1 MITFL
6 LSLIAGAILGGIAG
20 SIIFLGLYNKQPK
33 EITVSIVN
41 KSTNGEPFYETQG
54 ASGMDIRAAAPY
66 NLLPHGKT
74 LVKTGLFVSIP
85 KGFELQVRPRSGL
98 ALKNGITVLNTPG
111 TIDSDYRGEIGVILY
126 NTTDEAY
133 VINVGERIAQ
143 MVLVPIV
150 RAKWN
155 VIDVLDNTLR
165 GAGGFGHTGIK

>member
-20 SIIFLGLYNKQPK
+20 SIIFLGLYNKRPK

-85 KGFELQVRPRSGL
+85 KGYELQVRPRSGL

-111 TIDSDYRGEIGVILY
+111 TIDS
-126 NTTDEAY
+126 
-133 VINVGERIAQ
+133 
-143 MVLVPIV
+143 
-150 RAKWN
+150 K
-155 VIDVLDNTLR
+155 
-165 GAGGFGHTGIK
+165 